1 MRIGGEFMNCL
12 VQIKEAQKSYTST
25 EKIIAQYILE
35 HTHEILNDSA
45 QQLGEKS
52 QTSAA
57 AVIRF
62 SKKLGYKGFSD
73 LKISLARSS
82 QNEEED
88 IDTVLEEADDLT
100 TLIYKAC
107 QLNVSTVQK
116 TYQMINEGQ
125 LQKAIEY
132 MINAKTIYLFG
143 VGSSAIVAYDFS
155 QKLLRIGKKAIYN
168 TDIHVQMT
176 FAESMTKDD
185 VAIFISYSGMTAGL
199 TGMAK
204 KLKKDGIPS
213 LSITQN
219 SRNTV
224 AKNTTIQLFVPLE
237 EKEMR
242 IGAISSRTASLVVTD
257 LLYYGVYKYDLSINK
272 NRIYETKHLVSQLLK

>member
-1 MRIGGEFMNCL
+1 MNCL

-25 EKIIAQYILE
+25 EKMIAQYILE
-35 HTHEILNDSA
+35 HTHDILNDSA

-62 SKKLGYKGFSD
+62 AKKLGYKGFTE
-73 LKISLARSS
+73 LKMSLAQS
-82 QNEEED
+82 QERPEED
-88 IDTVLEEADDLT
+88 IDTVLEETDDLT
-100 TLIYKAC
+100 SLIHKSC

-116 TYQMINEGQ
+116 TYQMINEKH
-125 LQKAIEY
+125 LQKAIDY
-132 MINAKTIYLFG
+132 IVNAQTIYLFG

-176 FAESMTKDD
+176 FAESMTKND
-185 VAIFISYSGMTAGL
+185 VAIFISYSGTTAGL

-219 SRNTV
+219 SNNVV
-224 AKNTTIQLFVPLE
+224 AKNATLNLFIPLE
-237 EKEMR
+237 EKEVR

-257 LLYYGVYKYDLSINK
+257 LLYYGVYKHDLENNK
-272 NRIYETKHLVSQLLK
+272 NKLYETKNLVSQLLK

>member
-1 MRIGGEFMNCL
+1 MITGGEFMNCL
-12 VQIKEAQKSYTST
+12 VQIKEAQNSYTST
-25 EKIIAQYILE
+25 EKIIAEYILE

-52 QTSAA
+52 HTSAA

-88 IDTVLEEADDLT
+88 IDTVLEETDDLT
-100 TLIYKAC
+100 TLIHKAC
-107 QLNVSTVQK
+107 QLNISTVQK
-116 TYQMINEGQ
+116 TYQMINEVQ

-176 FAESMTKDD
+176 FVESMTKDD
-185 VAIFISYSGMTAGL
+185 VAIFISYSGMTTGL
-199 TGMAK
+199 TGMVK
-204 KLKKDGIPS
+204 KLKNDSIPCI
-213 LSITQN
+213 SITQN
-219 SRNTV
+219 SKNIV
-224 AKNTTIQLFVPLE
+224 AKNATVNLFVPLE

-257 LLYYGVYKYDLSINK
+257 LLYYGVYKYDLKNNK
-272 NRIYETKHLVSQLLK
+272 NRIYESKHLVSQLLK

>member
-25 EKIIAQYILE
+25 EKIIAEYILE

-88 IDTVLEEADDLT
+88 IDTVLEETDDLT
-100 TLIYKAC
+100 TLIHKAC
-107 QLNVSTVQK
+107 QLNISTVQK
-116 TYQMINEGQ
+116 TYQMINEVQ

-176 FAESMTKDD
+176 FVESMTKDD
-185 VAIFISYSGMTAGL
+185 VAIFISYSGMTTGL
-199 TGMAK
+199 TGMVK
-204 KLKKDGIPS
+204 KLKNDSIPCI
-213 LSITQN
+213 SITQN
-219 SRNTV
+219 SKNIV
-224 AKNTTIQLFVPLE
+224 AKNATVNLFVPLE

-257 LLYYGVYKYDLSINK
+257 LLYYGVYKYDLKNNK
-272 NRIYETKHLVSQLLK
+272 NRIYESKHLVSQLLK

>member
-100 TLIYKAC
+100 TLIHKAC

-242 IGAISSRTASLVVTD
+242 IGCFP
-257 LLYYGVYKYDLSINK
+257 N
-272 NRIYETKHLVSQLLK
+272 

>member
-1 MRIGGEFMNCL
+1 MNCL

-25 EKIIAQYILE
+25 EKMIAQYILE
-35 HTHEILNDSA
+35 HTHDILNDSA

-62 SKKLGYKGFSD
+62 AKKLGYKGFTE
-73 LKISLARSS
+73 LKMSLAQS
-82 QNEEED
+82 QERPED
-88 IDTVLEEADDLT
+88 IDTVLEETDDLT
-100 TLIYKAC
+100 SLIHKSC

-116 TYQMINEGQ
+116 TYQMINEKH
-125 LQKAIEY
+125 LQKAIDY
-132 MINAKTIYLFG
+132 IINAQTIYLFG

-176 FAESMTKDD
+176 FAESMTKND
-185 VAIFISYSGMTAGL
+185 VAIFISYSGTTAGL

-204 KLKKDGIPS
+204 KLKEDGIPS

-219 SRNTV
+219 SNNVV
-224 AKNTTIQLFVPLE
+224 AMNATLNLFIPLE
-237 EKEMR
+237 EKEVR

-257 LLYYGVYKYDLSINK
+257 LLYYGVYKHDLENNK
-272 NRIYETKHLVSQLLK
+272 NKLYETKNLVSQLLK

>member
-1 MRIGGEFMNCL
+1 MNCL
-12 VQIKEAQKSYTST
+12 VQIKEAQNSYTST
-25 EKIIAQYILE
+25 EKVIARYILE
-35 HTHEILNDSA
+35 HSYDILNDSA
-45 QQLGEKS
+45 QQLGEKT

-62 SKKLGYKGFSD
+62 AKKLGYKGFSEF
-73 LKISLARSS
+73 KINLAKST
-82 QNEEED
+82 QQKEED
-88 IDTVLEEADDLT
+88 IDTVLEETDNLT
-100 TLIYKAC
+100 MLIHKAC

-116 TYQMINEGQ
+116 TYQMINEAH
-125 LQKAIEY
+125 LQKAIDY
-132 MINAKTIYLFG
+132 IINAKTIYLFG

-185 VAIFISYSGMTAGL
+185 VAVLISYSGMTTGL

-204 KLKKDGIPS
+204 KLKEDGIPS

-219 SRNTV
+219 SNNIV
-224 AKNTTIQLFVPLE
+224 AKNAMVNLFVPLE
-237 EKEMR
+237 EKEVR

-257 LLYYGVYKYDLSINK
+257 LLYYGLYKYDLENNK
-272 NRIYETKHLVSQLLK
+272 NKLCETKNLVSQLLK

>member
-1 MRIGGEFMNCL
+1 MNCL

-25 EKIIAQYILE
+25 EKMIAQYILE
-35 HTHEILNDSA
+35 HTHDILNDSA

-62 SKKLGYKGFSD
+62 AKKLGYKGFTE
-73 LKISLARSS
+73 LKMSLAQS
-82 QNEEED
+82 QERPED
-88 IDTVLEEADDLT
+88 IDTVLEETDDLT
-100 TLIYKAC
+100 SLIHKSC

-116 TYQMINEGQ
+116 TYQMINEKH
-125 LQKAIEY
+125 LQKAIDY
-132 MINAKTIYLFG
+132 IINAQTIYLFG

-176 FAESMTKDD
+176 FAESMTKND
-185 VAIFISYSGMTAGL
+185 VAIFISYSGTTAGL

-219 SRNTV
+219 SNNVV
-224 AKNTTIQLFVPLE
+224 AKNATLNLFIPLE
-237 EKEMR
+237 EKEVR

-257 LLYYGVYKYDLSINK
+257 LLYYGVYKHDLENNK
-272 NRIYETKHLVSQLLK
+272 NKLYETKNLVSQLLK

>member
-1 MRIGGEFMNCL
+1 MITGGEFMNCL
-12 VQIKEAQKSYTST
+12 VQIKEAQNSYTST
-25 EKIIAQYILE
+25 EKIIAEYILE

-45 QQLGEKS
+45 QQLGKKS
-52 QTSAA
+52 HTSAA

-88 IDTVLEEADDLT
+88 IDTVLEETDDLT
-100 TLIYKAC
+100 TLIHKAC
-107 QLNVSTVQK
+107 QLNISTVQK
-116 TYQMINEGQ
+116 TYQMINEVQ

-176 FAESMTKDD
+176 FVESMTKDD
-185 VAIFISYSGMTAGL
+185 VAIFISYSGMTTGL
-199 TGMAK
+199 TGMVR
-204 KLKKDGIPS
+204 KLKNDSIPCI
-213 LSITQN
+213 SITQN
-219 SRNTV
+219 SKNIV
-224 AKNTTIQLFVPLE
+224 AKNATVNLFVPLE

-257 LLYYGVYKYDLSINK
+257 LLYYGVYKYDLKNNK
-272 NRIYETKHLVSQLLK
+272 NRIYESKHLVSQLLK